1 MNAEKPM
8 FNGYETRVYAGE
20 EVFKI
25 VKKALASSEKK
36 IKELEAELQ
45 ENQQISDRIS
55 TLIMERDNA
64 RKALSE
70 LQDEVNKKIKERQD
84 VAESTCIYVVFREAL
99 EIFNQAIDSRKV
111 KG

>member
-1 MNAEKPM
+1 
-8 FNGYETRVYAGE
+8 
-20 EVFKI
+20 
-25 VKKALASSEKK
+25 
-36 IKELEAELQ
+36 
-45 ENQQISDRIS
+45 
-55 TLIMERDNA
+55 MERDNA

>member
-70 LQDEVNKKIKERQD
+70 LLKEIENKFGVKEKRGGFIRYTKEWQDFKKEK
-84 VAESTCIYVVFREAL
+84 L
-99 EIFNQAIDSRKV
+99 KAIDSRRT
-111 KG
+111 G